1 MRLGALYAGI
11 ILLIVVVIVA
21 IVGGFGSDPKQEI
34 VIDPTMSV
42 PAARALTEAHIEG
55 IVTSMQVM
63 ALTDEVKSADWDTM
77 KPLLTEF
84 EDGSI
89 PLVAWF
95 ALPDGSYYTVDAG
108 MAAGNLIDRE
118 YFSVVIGGNIVI
130 GDLIVSKSTGRESA
144 VVTVPVKDGSEVVG
158 ALGASIYLDE
168 LSHIIVNDLQLSSDM
183 VFYAVND
190 DGLIALHS
198 DAEMIM
204 RDASEIDEL
213 PCLMSYSSS
222 LLHWTFAIGF
232 ECEQ

>member
-11 ILLIVVVIVA
+11 VLLIVVVIIA
-21 IVGGFGSDPKQEI
+21 IVGGFGSDSKQEI

-77 KPLLTEF
+77 ETLLAEF

-89 PLVAWF
+89 SLVAWF

-108 MAAGNLIDRE
+108 LAAGNLNDRD
-118 YFSVVIGGNIVI
+118 YFPVVMGGEVVI
-130 GDLIVSKSTGRESA
+130 GDLIVSKSTGKEST
-144 VVTVPVKDGSEVVG
+144 VVTVPVSDGGEIVG

-168 LSHIIVNDLQLSSDM
+168 LSQLIVDDLDLSSEM
-183 VFYAVND
+183 VFYAVNED
-190 DGLIALHS
+190 DVIALHS

-204 RDASEIDEL
+204 QDASEIDDL
-213 PCLMSYSSS
+213 PCLMSYSSG
-222 LLHWTFAIGF
+222 LLDWTFAIGF

>member
-1 MRLGALYAGI
+1 MKKWALYLGI
-11 ILLIVVVIVA
+11 CILIVVVIVS
-21 IVGGFGSDPKQEI
+21 IVVGDSGSKQEI

-55 IVTSMQVM
+55 VVTSMQVM

-77 KPLLTEF
+77 ETLLTEF

-108 MAAGNLIDRE
+108 LAGGNLNDRD
-118 YFSVVIGGNIVI
+118 YFPVVMGGDVVI
-130 GDLIVSKSTGRESA
+130 GDLIVSKSTGREST
-144 VVTVPVKDGSEVVG
+144 VVTVPVKDGSEVIG
-158 ALGASIYLDE
+158 ALGASIYLDD
-168 LSHIIVNDLQLSSDM
+168 LSQLIVNGLQLSSDM

-190 DGLIALHS
+190 DDVIALHS

-222 LLHWTFAIGF
+222 LLDWTFAIGF
-232 ECEQ
+232 ECE